1 MAKSKAKKP
10 INGGQKKRK
19 KGVVKGRNTSQWTI
33 GFVILL
39 LIAMLVYLYISSVGA
54 RLMSTEPS
62 VIELAD
68 KRPIENQKKRIRKNS
83 DNVRLSSA
91 KPEEQ
96 REFKRIITQQIPE
109 KNVDNAFQSL
119 MSQTCKELQEIY
131 YENEAIPELEYA
143 YASQLISHLGYKTS
157 YNAEYKVPNWV
168 FYELTRAELGGEH
181 KRKNDFAPD
190 PAISVS
196 QRAELVDY
204 RNSGYDRGHLAPAA
218 DFSWS
223 ETAMSESFYLSNM
236 CPQEHGFNAGIWSQ
250 LEAKVREWAARDSAI
265 CIASGPVLPPMETT
279 KTFKRIGNGNVL
291 VPTRF
296 YKVVLSP
303 FGKHPKAIAFVME
316 GHNSKQPLSSF
327 AICVDSLEKLVGMD
341 FFSVLPDDIEA
352 RIESE
357 FKIKDWF

>member
-10 INGGQKKRK
+10 IKGGQKKRK

-33 GFVILL
+33 GFIILL
-39 LIAMLVYLYISSVGA
+39 LLAMVVYLYVSSVGV
-54 RLMSTEPS
+54 RSVSTEIS
-62 VIELAD
+62 AIELVD
-68 KRPIENQKKRIRKNS
+68 KQPSENQKNRTKENVKLPPSKREVKE
-83 DNVRLSSA
+83 D
-91 KPEEQ
+91 
-96 REFKRIITQQIPE
+96 FKRTISHQIP
-109 KNVDNAFQSL
+109 KKKGDKGSLSL
-119 MSQTCKELQEIY
+119 MSQTSRELQEIY
-131 YENEAIPELEYA
+131 YENEAIPELEYP

-190 PAISVS
+190 PAISVN
-196 QRAELVDY
+196 QRAELGDY

-218 DFSWS
+218 DFSWN

-265 CIASGPVLPPMETT
+265 CIAAGPILPPMETA
-279 KTFKRIGNGNVL
+279 KTFKRIGKGNVF
-291 VPTRF
+291 VPNRF
-296 YKVVLSP
+296 YKVILSP
-303 FGKHPKAIAFVME
+303 FGKNPKAIAFVME

-327 AICVDSLEKLVGMD
+327 AISVDSLEKLVSMD
-341 FFSVLPDDIEA
+341 FFSVLPDDVEN
-352 RIESE
+352 RIERE
-357 FKIKDWF
+357 IIIKDWF